1 MNFFPGFNL
10 KYSSIKNA
18 EDLCN
23 EGNVFFL
30 HHSSTLSCANANHR
44 AGSQLKI
51 GIKMFWD
58 YLTKIKDRSN
68 SICIGSDF
76 LGIFFW
82 TWPLINAVQSV
93 FRWWQDVLLQ
103 LPVAFLNVVFIAQ
116 PRLPELVPQQLQ
128 QRLWSQPLLN
138 RLFTLWK
145 TSFTG
150 KTYRFQGFQTNFLRF
165 YDIFGDLSDLNRS
178 FWQHIRPKLRFKIRK
193 GPISDL
199 GPTDQTRVAA
209 LNKV

>member
-1 MNFFPGFNL
+1 MRNQTYIRPFWPQNQTFSTTSLYIPYQL
-10 KYSSIKNA
+10 
-18 EDLCN
+18 DL
-23 EGNVFFL
+23 
-30 HHSSTLSCANANHR
+30 S
-44 AGSQLKI
+44 
-51 GIKMFWD
+51 
-58 YLTKIKDRSN
+58 
-68 SICIGSDF
+68 
-76 LGIFFW
+76 
-82 TWPLINAVQSV
+82 
-93 FRWWQDVLLQ
+93 
-103 LPVAFLNVVFIAQ
+103 
-116 PRLPELVPQQLQ
+116 PRHLQLQ

-209 LNKV
+209 LHTAPMQGAVWVHCTRTAWGSASSMYQVNPVHCMG

>member
-1 MNFFPGFNL
+1 MQCSHKRDQTPRPENQTRIRPIFYE
-10 KYSSIKNA
+10 KS
-18 EDLCN
+18 DLYQT
-23 EGNVFFL
+23 FL
-30 HHSSTLSCANANHR
+30 AP
-44 AGSQLKI
+44 K
-51 GIKMFWD
+51 
-58 YLTKIKDRSN
+58 
-68 SICIGSDF
+68 SD
-76 LGIFFW
+76 
-82 TWPLINAVQSV
+82 
-93 FRWWQDVLLQ
+93 LL
-103 LPVAFLNVVFIAQ
+103 VFIAQ

-209 LNKV
+209 LLYDWSCHRHGWCCQKKALPFSPINTQFSA